1 MKYTIAAASGD
12 ILEDPTELIRLK
24 NSCSCAAVVEGTHQL
39 EANNK
44 WGQCVYYVKL
54 FFVHVHV
61 LATVD
66 VPGSAFAAWALYA
79 FTSGLSWNKRA
90 DANPTGSA
98 QH

>member
-44 WGQCVYYVKL
+44 
-54 FFVHVHV
+54 
-61 LATVD
+61 
-66 VPGSAFAAWALYA
+66 
-79 FTSGLSWNKRA
+79 
-90 DANPTGSA
+90 
-98 QH
+98 